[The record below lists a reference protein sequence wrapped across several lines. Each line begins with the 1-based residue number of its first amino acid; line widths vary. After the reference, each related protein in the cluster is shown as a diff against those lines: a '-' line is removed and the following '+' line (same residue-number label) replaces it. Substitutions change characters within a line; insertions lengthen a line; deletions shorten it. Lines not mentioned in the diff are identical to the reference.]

1 MKKRLLISGIVIV
14 LLLSLIS
21 AEETV
26 HDVNTVP
33 EGKSVTINGIISSFE
48 CTDADRA
55 FIELKSNDNTIK
67 RAQRYYKYNDQ
78 TLYFALVVDG
88 KSEEVFLWLG
98 DDEEQAFQKG
108 TDIKRFFPDEYTC
121 QDVPL
126 ALNEDFVEAWA
137 EKGYSLIQLGEY
149 EKALE
154 CVEKALE
161 LDPENQQALQYKKE
175 LENKIPV
182 PPESEVPEEGEPEAG
197 ILLSGILVVIGFV
210 IALLRH

>member
-1 MKKRLLISGIVIV
+1 MGAESLIYNEYKYSLNKVKRRNSMKKRLLISGIVIV

-21 AEETV
+21 AEETAP
-26 HDVNTVP
+26 DVNTVP
-33 EGKSVTINGIISSFE
+33 EGKSVTIDGIIVSFE
-48 CTDADRA
+48 WTDADRA
-55 FIELKSNDNTIK
+55 FVELKSNDNTIK
-67 RAQRYYKYNDQ
+67 RAQRYYKYSYD
-78 TLYFALVVDG
+78 TA
-88 KSEEVFLWLG
+88 
-98 DDEEQAFQKG
+98 
-108 TDIKRFFPDEYTC
+108 
-121 QDVPL
+121 L

-161 LDPENQQALQYKKE
+161 LDPENEQALQYKKE

-182 PPESEVPEEGEPEAG
+182 PPESEVPEEAEPKAG
-197 ILLSGILVVIGFV
+197 IFLSGLLVVIGFV